1 MIRLISYLM
10 FSILV
15 VVELLPQSTKG
26 QSGYIKLD
34 IKFPPPDI
42 LTPEVEFK
50 LPLVYEGYPFY
61 SRDSIF
67 TLNCVIND
75 DSKKV
80 RTMINDQDLGYLIPG
95 AIVLK
100 VNLKL
105 GENKVNFLFTDR
117 SNNSTK
123 KEITFFYDPEAD
135 VTPPVLILDPP
146 FSELSRGIQV
156 VEKDYFD
163 SLVVISGDF
172 SDQSRILGIW
182 INGMPADSII
192 KNNFSYSFRGDIPDT
207 VELKIADI
215 YGNLTQF
222 FAKIESSPEMELGT
236 DLNDITYHALIIGIN
251 SYSDPKFD
259 DLNGPIK
266 DGQDL
271 AKVLQE
277 LYNFNKQNIKILKN
291 PTRAQIIKAF
301 DDYKKKL
308 NENCNLLI
316 FYAGHGKFDEDTET
330 GYWLP
335 SDASSENTSNW
346 IQNSSIRDYLK
357 AIKTQHTLVIS
368 DACFAGSILRDF
380 FPDAEKSINEIYKIQ
395 SRKAMVSGSENAP
408 DKSVFVEYLIKNLK
422 SIDRSYFAAQSLF
435 NKIKE
440 PVINNSKTDQFPEY
454 KTILLTGDQGNQ
466 GDFVFSKKNKKTE
479 KK

>member
-1 MIRLISYLM
+1 MIRLIAYLM
-10 FSILV
+10 FSLLFF
-15 VVELLPQSTKG
+15 VELLPQNAKG

-42 LTPEVEFK
+42 LSPEVEFE
-50 LPLVYEGYPFY
+50 LPMVYEGYPFY
-61 SRDSIF
+61 SRDSIY
-67 TLNCVIND
+67 TLNCVIHD
-75 DSKKV
+75 DSKKIK
-80 RTMINDQDLGYLIPG
+80 TMISDQDLGYIVPG
-95 AIVLK
+95 ANVLK

-105 GENKVNFLFTDR
+105 GENKVNILFTDK

-123 KEITFFYDPEAD
+123 KEITFFYDPSAD
-135 VTPPVLILDPP
+135 VTPPMLMLDPP

-156 VEKDYFD
+156 VEKDSFD

-172 SDQSRILGIW
+172 SDQTKILGIW
-182 INGMPADSII
+182 INGIPADTIT
-192 KNNFSYSFRGDIPDT
+192 KNHFYYSFRGDIPDT

-215 YGNLTQF
+215 FGNLTVF
-222 FAKIESSPEMELGT
+222 NAKLEEPLEVELGA

-251 SYSDPKFD
+251 SYSDPNFN
-259 DLNGPIK
+259 DLDGPIK
-266 DGQDL
+266 DGQNL

-277 LYNFNKQNIKILKN
+277 FYNFDKQNIKILKN

-301 DDYKKKL
+301 DEYKKKL

-335 SDASSENTSNW
+335 SDVGSENTSNW

-368 DACFAGSILRDF
+368 DACFSGSILRDF
-380 FPDAEKSINEIYKIQ
+380 FPDAEKSINEIYRIK
-395 SRKAMVSGSENAP
+395 SRRAMVSGSEVAP

-422 SIDRSYFAAQSLF
+422 SIDRPYFTAQWLF
-435 NKIKE
+435 SKIKE
-440 PVINNSKTDQFPEY
+440 PVINNSKTDQYPEY
-454 KTILLTGDQGNQ
+454 KSIHLTGDEGMQ
-466 GDFVFSKKNKKTE
+466 GDFVFSKKIKNPE